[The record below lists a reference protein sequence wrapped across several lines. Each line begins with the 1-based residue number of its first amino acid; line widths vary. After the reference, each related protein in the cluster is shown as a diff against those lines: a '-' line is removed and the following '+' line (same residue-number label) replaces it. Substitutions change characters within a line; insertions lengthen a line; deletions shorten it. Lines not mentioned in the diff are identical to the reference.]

1 MSSLI
6 FTRLPTDTD
15 ADILVKDSVESIDQ
29 FYKEYYD
36 NYIENKKPVLRGTDS
51 IRLGRKYISMVILP
65 KFLVDSTSKYLDDK
79 DKKLLRTDTL
89 RIIDSIRSTERII
102 PDEKK
107 KKSIKSDGRDN
118 FVNGVAIANPKP
130 FVKPVYSLLNN
141 EVALSPHKLDYG
153 LRESYAY
160 LASIFPSSYSITYNV
175 FREISKRVPN
185 FSPEKILDFGCGPAS
200 SLWPAN
206 EFWGDKI
213 SQYHGVDV
221 SDPMLQVAE
230 SLVELSKDDLQAKD
244 IKFSRFLSAKS
255 NTSYNMVVSSFTL
268 SELFSDELRKSTLE
282 NLWSQTTDF
291 LVLIERGTPLG
302 AKYISD
308 ARKYFVSRKKDP
320 ESKQGEELNNSSSDS
335 INHTTKKQSE
345 ENLDVSS
352 DFHFFSP
359 CPHEK
364 VCPLDATLT
373 FCHFSQRVQRPEM
386 TMKSKHA
393 KINEEDTKYSY
404 LVIRRGP
411 RPSLASNKTIESPK
425 SLDSNHVQ
433 NSNFRDH
440 VDNEL
445 LQDNEEKLTED
456 TLISESYSWP
466 RLLLPAMK
474 RSGHVLVDVCSS
486 NGDTERRIFTKSHSN
501 QSYRDARKV
510 QWGDLFPHSPK
521 TTLTKKISYK
531 PYI

>member
-1 MSSLI
+1 MMNARIRSNLHCAAKRHLFTSRINLI
-6 FTRLPTDTD
+6 KQIPSGPFSVTNQNADPSETYPPPTPYSRLDRLPTDTD

-65 KFLVDSTSKYLDDK
+65 KFLVDSTSKYLE
-79 DKKLLRTDTL
+79 
-89 RIIDSIRSTERII
+89 DSIRSTERII
-102 PDEKK
+102 PEEKK

-118 FVNGVAIANPKP
+118 FVNGVAVANPKP
-130 FVKPVYSLLNN
+130 YVKPVYSLLNN
-141 EVALSPHKLDYG
+141 EVAISPHKLDYG

-175 FREISKRVPN
+175 FREIYKRVPN

-230 SLVELSKDDLQAKD
+230 SLVELSKNDLQTNE

-291 LVLIERGTPLG
+291 LILIERGTPLG

-308 ARKYFVSRKKDP
+308 ARKYFVARKKDSEP
-320 ESKQGEELNNSSSDS
+320 VLGEESDNAS
-335 INHTTKKQSE
+335 TDFTNHTAKKQSE
-345 ENLDVSS
+345 ESLDASS

-359 CPHEK
+359 
-364 VCPLDATLT
+364 VNT
-373 FCHFSQRVQRPEM
+373 F
-386 TMKSKHA
+386 
-393 KINEEDTKYSY
+393 IYN
-404 LVIRRGP
+404 
-411 RPSLASNKTIESPK
+411 
-425 SLDSNHVQ
+425 
-433 NSNFRDH
+433 
-440 VDNEL
+440 
-445 LQDNEEKLTED
+445 
-456 TLISESYSWP
+456 
-466 RLLLPAMK
+466 
-474 RSGHVLVDVCSS
+474 
-486 NGDTERRIFTKSHSN
+486 
-501 QSYRDARKV
+501 
-510 QWGDLFPHSPK
+510 
-521 TTLTKKISYK
+521 
-531 PYI
+531 